1 LALRRATFRLYPTKK
16 INEILHY
23 HRKLHKD
30 LYNAAVYHRKTEY
43 HKFGKSIKYLEQQN
57 CLPEFKEQWTE
68 YKNIN
73 SQALQATLKRVD
85 FAFNR
90 FFTGLAK
97 YPKFKSIRYYSGWT
111 YPSVTGWK
119 VHSIGANG
127 YLELAKIGQ
136 IQMRGKT
143 RFWGT
148 PKTCDIVY
156 RNGKWYASIALE
168 IDDELLK
175 SSRQTNTGTIAI
187 DLGCQDAI
195 AWTNGDENGLIAA
208 PRFLRKAE
216 KQIKKL
222 SKSKRR
228 KRSPNYKKKQKA
240 SRRWRKAQSKV
251 SKLCRQVANKRQDW
265 VHQVTTQ
272 IISSN
277 SMVVTEELE
286 VKKMTFQA
294 KKRRSV
300 VLGVSPMNNCVKK
313 GKRKKQKAGL
323 NKSILD
329 VGMGMIRSTL
339 KYKLQDVQG
348 VFLEVP
354 TLKVKPSQTCPKCGH
369 QEKKNLDQRVHV
381 CPNCTYTQQR
391 DIAAAEVML
400 LWSQNNLPGLGT
412 SLVDAD
418 GSSSTKKRRETGT
431 LRQLSQV
438 KRQKSQSTGGDV
450 ETPPSTK

>member
-1 LALRRATFRLYPTKK
+1 MALRRATFRLYPTKK
-16 INEILHY
+16 INETLHY
-23 HRKLHKD
+23 HRRLHKD

-43 HKFGKSIKYLEQQN
+43 QKFGKSTKYLDQQN
-57 CLPEFKEQWTE
+57 CLPAFKEQWTE

-90 FFTGLAK
+90 FFTGLTK
-97 YPKFKSIRYYSGWT
+97 YPKFKSIRHYSGWT
-111 YPSVTGWK
+111 YPSGTGWK
-119 VHSIGANG
+119 VHSIGDNG
-127 YLELAKIGQ
+127 YLELAKIAQ
-136 IQMRGKT
+136 IQMRGKA
-143 RFWGT
+143 RLWGN

-175 SSRQTNTGTIAI
+175 NSRQTNTGTIAI
-187 DLGCQDAI
+187 DLGCKDAI
-195 AWTNGDENGLIAA
+195 AWTNGDKDGLIEA

-216 KQIKKL
+216 QQIKKL

-240 SRRWRKAQSKV
+240 SRRWKKAQSKV

-272 IISSN
+272 IISGN

-286 VKKMTFQA
+286 VKKMTA
-294 KKRRSV
+294 KA
-300 VLGVSPMNNCVKK
+300 KK

-329 VGMGMIRSTL
+329 VGMGMIRSAL

-354 TLKVKPSQTCPKCGH
+354 TKKVKPSQTCPQCGH
-369 QEKKNLDQRVHV
+369 QEKKNLAQRIHV
-381 CPNCTYTQQR
+381 CANCGYTQQR

-412 SLVDAD
+412 NLVDAD
-418 GSSSTKKRRETGT
+418 GSSSTKKRRATGS
-431 LRQLSQV
+431 LRQLSQM
-438 KRQKSQSTGGDV
+438 KRRKSQPTGGDV